1 MKLTKLEIHRY
12 RDIAPGTE
20 LMFSPAFNLVLGRNG
35 TGRTTLL
42 ELISLVLG
50 SDFSGL
56 IHEEFSLE
64 YDLALAGMEIHV
76 VARNELRSRGG
87 PEPVRLSRE
96 GAKLMPLRTPEVLS
110 EFAPFIE
117 ATLKLEAP
125 EARLVMR
132 ADASGLFC
140 EVEGQKG
147 YSRRMQWSVLD
158 RTVWTLLFMAAQYID
173 REMKARLKELLR
185 RTFLLAPSRFDEA
198 LGMFEHIGNIKYAME
213 MRDEE
218 VFPLGLMALPTWMPG
233 WLRQRV
239 EQEPPTE
246 AIEFRHD
253 DLPRSFLSRFVAMA
267 GFVAGKLRL
276 EVLEK
281 RTYENGGRLGFGQF
295 SFHFTRPD
303 GSVLTQA
310 QLGHGQKRLLSFL
323 YYLDVNEDFVVAD
336 ELANSL
342 HPHWVSACLGEL
354 GDRQAFLTSQSPLL
368 FEHVSLG
375 SAADFRTS
383 LILCGVGLHE
393 GREQR
398 SWSNPTGELAE
409 KLSAAIKVGDSSLGA
424 LLRAHGLW

>member
-1 MKLTKLEIHRY
+1 MKLTKLKIHRY
-12 RDIAPGTE
+12 RGVAPGTE
-20 LMFSPAFNLVLGRNG
+20 LLFSPAFNLVVGRNG

-42 ELISLVLG
+42 ELISRVLS

-64 YDLALAGMEIHV
+64 YELALAGMEIHV
-76 VARNELRSRGG
+76 VARNEQRSGAPAPPR
-87 PEPVRLSRE
+87 VSRE
-96 GAKLMPLRTPEVLS
+96 GAKLVSLRAPELVA
-110 EFAPFIE
+110 EFAPLIE
-117 ATLKLEAP
+117 ATLRLEAP
-125 EARLVMR
+125 AARLVMR

-147 YSRRMQWSVLD
+147 YARRMQWSALD

-173 REMKARLKELLR
+173 REMKERLKELLR

-198 LGMFEHIGNIKYAME
+198 LGMFEHIGRIQYAME

-239 EQEPPTE
+239 EQEPPAE
-246 AIEFRHD
+246 AIELRHD
-253 DLPRSFLSRFVAMA
+253 ELPRSFLARFVAMA
-267 GFVAGKLRL
+267 GFAAGKLRL
-276 EVLEK
+276 EVVEK
-281 RTYENGGRLGFGQF
+281 RTYENGGRVGFGEF

-303 GSVLTQA
+303 GSELTQA

-323 YYLDVNEDFVVAD
+323 YYLDVNEDFAVAD
-336 ELANSL
+336 ELASGL
-342 HPHWVSACLGEL
+342 HPLWVAACLREL
-354 GDRQAFLTSQSPLL
+354 GERQAFLTSQSPLL

-375 SAADFRTS
+375 STADFRTS
-383 LILCGVGLHE
+383 LLLCGVGLHE
-393 GREQR
+393 GREQLV
-398 SWSNPTGELAE
+398 WSNPTAE
-409 KLSAAIKVGDSSLGA
+409 QAERLSAAHRVGDLSLGE